1 MHVIQSQTKDVIV
14 DAAKGS
20 VAVNEVSETVVRFSR
35 NMLEYVTHDQLNLFG
50 PQGDMTLIN
59 NADYIGDAILRNQM
73 HVLKFLMLYNIQK
86 NLLKWLNKKW
96 NT

>member
-59 NADYIGDAILRNQM
+59 NADYIGDAILRNPNARAQILDALQ
-73 HVLKFLMLYNIQK
+73 HSEKFIEVVK
-86 NLLKWLNKKW
+86 
-96 NT
+96 